1 MRPLRSLTGGMLM
14 LFLSFVT
21 GCAMSASGGWGVSDP
36 IKYEMQTAMKAAPCT
51 PSPIINN
58 EASIN
63 VSNGW
68 TRLDP
73 TGSMPTCPTKSL
85 TAFHCT
91 KSGGCGELVWTGQ
104 FKGASDMK
112 PRNFVVD
119 VARGGKVIACV
130 LPARFFGVHV
140 ECKKQTLEATTS
152 DQRFIV
158 SGSAISADVTDLSLF
173 LEASEGT
180 HVLQINQLEPR

>member
-1 MRPLRSLTGGMLM
+1 MRTLRGVPV
-14 LFLSFVT
+14 FLLALGLLAAS